1 MCFLSQAD
9 VEKSV
14 PPKEETVVQ
23 VELTAVQKQWYR
35 AIYERN
41 LDFLSS
47 AAGSS
52 HAPSLMNIVMELR
65 KCCNHPFLIDGAE
78 NTIVHGKSLAPKSS
92 QAAPG
97 TAASVAE
104 QLIYSAGKLVLLH
117 KLLPKL
123 LNNIENI
130 WRL

>member
-1 MCFLSQAD
+1 M
-9 VEKSV
+9 

-65 KCCNHPFLIDGAE
+65 K
-78 NTIVHGKSLAPKSS
+78 
-92 QAAPG
+92 
-97 TAASVAE
+97 
-104 QLIYSAGKLVLLH
+104 
-117 KLLPKL
+117 
-123 LNNIENI
+123 
-130 WRL
+130 